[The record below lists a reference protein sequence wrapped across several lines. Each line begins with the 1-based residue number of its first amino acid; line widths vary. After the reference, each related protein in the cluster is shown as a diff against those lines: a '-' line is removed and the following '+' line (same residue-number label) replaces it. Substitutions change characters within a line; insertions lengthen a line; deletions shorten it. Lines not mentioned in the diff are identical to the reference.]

1 MSVIRRTADKEGLG
15 KGKYAIIDSPDGV
28 IPAIAMRMNSGWM
41 PRKYMI
47 SAMRGLQA
55 EEARRSAVK
64 QRLQQKVYIQR
75 LLRDGPPPHPA
86 DYSSSSAAATSST
99 SS

>member
-28 IPAIAMRMNSGWM
+28 TPAIAMRMNSGWM

-64 QRLQQKVYIQR
+64 QRLQR

-86 DYSSSSAAATSST
+86 DYSSSSAAAATSST